1 MDPALDPTVW
11 VNLKV
16 IARLQPFQ
24 RLHTRALLFRIQ
36 RHKYVPEFLQRWWDG
51 SSRDSDFGRL
61 QDVVGVALQYRAAA
75 DDTVAQH
82 MEQHLLGAV
91 RGFNA
96 LKKTYELDTTMN
108 ARLDTLIEV
117 IYRGCVL
124 EKGNEDPDDKDDE
137 EPNAEHAQRAPGSGA
152 PPSM

>member
-61 QDVVGVALQYRAAA
+61 QDVVGVALQYRAAS
-75 DDTVAQH
+75 DDESVSQH
-82 MEQHLLGAV
+82 MEQHLMDAV
-91 RGFNA
+91 RGFTA

-124 EKGNEDPDDKDDE
+124 EKGEEHPGAKENE
-137 EPNAEHAQRAPGSGA
+137 EPDAEHAE
-152 PPSM
+152 